1 MVRGTVIDFEL
12 NRLKNVTIT
21 NLNTKTSSATDEEGK
36 FTILANLRDSV
47 KFFYIG
53 LKPEFVVVKGDD
65 ENLNLILVEDNY
77 DCFESDSHYARDQ
90 RRLKRRMD
98 KLYSKADKKNVF
110 ENKL

>member
-1 MVRGTVIDFEL
+1 MLKGTIIDFEF
-12 NRLKNVTIT
+12 NRLNNVTIT
-21 NLNTKTSSATDEEGK
+21 NLSTQISTATNEEGE
-36 FTILANLRDSV
+36 FIIPANTNDSI
-47 KFFYIG
+47 KFFYIA
-53 LKPEFVVVKGDD
+53 LKPEFIVVQGTD
-65 ENLNLILVEDNY
+65 ENLNLIMVEDNY